1 MRTKPPS
8 APRCAAFVGPYLS
21 GKTTLLESVLAL
33 TGAIG
38 RRGSV
43 RDGNS
48 VGDATQ
54 EARARQMST
63 EMNVATTEYLGET
76 WTFLDCPGF
85 IELAQDAFNALMVV
99 DAAVVVCEPEPQ
111 KVLTLAPLMRFLD
124 ERAIPHVVFIN
135 KMDLPGGSVRDTL
148 EALQAL
154 SNRPLVLREIPIRE
168 GEKISGFVD
177 LVSERAFR
185 WTEGQR
191 SELIQLP
198 EVVADQEKEARAG
211 MLEALADFDDGLLE
225 KLLEDVVPNPG
236 DIYAG
241 LARDLQQDL
250 IVPVFFGSAE
260 GMHGITRLLKALRHE
275 APEPVQTAERLGVLA
290 EGPTAA
296 VFKTLHAS
304 HTGKLS
310 FARVWN
316 GEITDGMT
324 LNGER
329 VSGVNRVVGQKLEK
343 QAKAVVGDVVALGRL
358 EGVHTGALL
367 SASGKAEAFD
377 WPQPLKPMFAQAV
390 HARERSDEVKL
401 TSALARLVDEDPSLS
416 FGHDPDTQEF
426 LLWGQGEMQI
436 AIALDRLRN
445 RFNIQVAAQRPQVPY
460 KETIRGQISHHARH
474 KKQSGGHGEFGDVHI
489 EIRPLPRGSGFAFN
503 DTVTGGAV
511 PKQYIPAV
519 ETGVRE
525 YLSRGPLGFPVVDIA
540 VTLTDG
546 QFHTVE
552 FVGDGVPQ
560 GGPTGDARGDAEV
573 RAGAAGADLPGQDR
587 HSERVHLAHPAP
599 GERPA
604 RPDPRLRAAPRLE
617 GLGRG
622 HGAAAAGRDA
632 RPDRRPAL
640 GHPRRRHLRLAV
652 RPPAGAVRQ
661 DRRRRGRPARPGRVK
676 SPAGEATPETD
687 RGIAFEKI
695 SLRGRRQRDLRVAD
709 PTAREAVPLE
719 DFAEL
724 FEDSGI
730 RGRTTPSV
738 TRCTRCC

>member
-1 MRTKPPS
+1 MSTKPPS

-43 RDGNS
+43 RVGNS

-54 EARARQMST
+54 EARGRQMST
-63 EMNVATTEYLGET
+63 EMNIATTEYLGET

-124 ERAIPHVVFIN
+124 EHAIPHVVFIN

-154 SNRPLVLREIPIRE
+154 SDRPLVLREIPIRE
-168 GEKISGFVD
+168 GERISGFVD

-198 EVVADQEKEARAG
+198 EVVAHHEKEARAG

-275 APEPVQTAERLGVLA
+275 APEPAQTAERLGVLA
-290 EGPTAA
+290 DGPAA
-296 VFKTLHAS
+296 SVFKTLHAS

-310 FARVWN
+310 FVRVWN

-324 LNGER
+324 LNGDR
-329 VSGVNRVVGQKLEK
+329 VSGVNRVVGAKLEK
-343 QAKAVVGDVVALGRL
+343 LAKAVVGDVVALGRL
-358 EGVHTGALL
+358 DGAHTGALL
-367 SASGKAEAFD
+367 AAPGKPAEAFA
-377 WPQPLKPMFAQAV
+377 WPEPLKPMFAQAV

-416 FGHDPDTQEF
+416 YGHDPDTQEF

-489 EIRPLPRGSGFAFN
+489 DIKPLPRGSGFAFA

-525 YLSRGPLGFPVVDIA
+525 YLARGPLGFPVVDIA

-546 QFHTVE
+546 QFHTVDSSEMAFRKAAQLAMREAMPKCGPVLLEPIFQVKIAVPSE
-552 FVGDGVPQ
+552 FTSRIQRLASGR
-560 GGPTGDARGDAEV
+560 RGQILGFE
-573 RAGAAGADLPGQDR
+573 
-587 HSERVHLAHPAP
+587 
-599 GERPA
+599 
-604 RPDPRLRAAPRLE
+604 PRLDWKGWDEVTVLLPQAE
-617 GLGRG
+617 MHGLI
-622 HGAAAAGRDA
+622 
-632 RPDRRPAL
+632 
-640 GHPRRRHLRLAV
+640 V
-652 RPPAGAVRQ
+652 
-661 DRRRRGRPARPGRVK
+661 
-676 SPAGEATPETD
+676 
-687 RGIAFEKI
+687 
-695 SLRGRRQRDLRVAD
+695 DLRSATLGVGTFAWQFDHLQELSGKIADDVVAQR
-709 PTAREAVPLE
+709 AQA
-719 DFAEL
+719 
-724 FEDSGI
+724 G
-730 RGRTTPSV
+730 
-738 TRCTRCC
+738 